1 MKKINIIYWSGTG
14 NTELMAKAM
23 VKGLANLEVEL
34 IPVDQATVDHV
45 LQADGVALGC
55 PSMGAEELEEE
66 IMEPFISELEAENLK
81 GKPVILFGS
90 YGWGDGEWMEDWQDR
105 MKNLG
110 VNLIDE
116 GLTVQEEPTEE
127 GLLQCKELAM
137 RLATAVNE

>member
-1 MKKINIIYWSGTG
+1 MKKISIIYWSGTG

-23 VKGLANLEVEL
+23 EEGLGDVQVEL
-34 IPVDQATVDHV
+34 IRVEQATVDHV

-66 IMEPFISELEAENLK
+66 VMEPFICELESEDLK

-90 YGWGDGEWMEDWQDR
+90 YGWGDGEWMEDWQER

-110 VNLIDE
+110 VHLIDE
-116 GLTVQEEPTEE
+116 GLIVHEEPTEE

-137 RLATAVNE
+137 CLAEVVKK